1 MGPPDNPFLFD
12 KEVPMVLVA
21 GSANLD
27 FVVRAPHIPAPGETV
42 LGGAFQTFAGGKG
55 ANQALAC
62 ARAGGMATQML
73 LALGEDAFAAPIET
87 SLRGAGVALHAV
99 RPSGLATGTA
109 FICVDD
115 HGENAITV
123 APGANACLQAAHLPP
138 LQGFS
143 HLLMQ
148 LEIPLRTVTA
158 YALAARAAGM
168 QVVLN
173 AAPAQALAP
182 ELLEA
187 VDLLIVNEGELRAL
201 AGGQGS
207 VADCLARL
215 PCPSVV
221 VTLGPRGCVARE
233 GDAFQVQTS
242 FQVPVVDTT
251 GAGDTFC
258 GAMVAALARQHTMAQ
273 ALRQASAAAA
283 LACTQI
289 GAQSSVPHA
298 ADVVALLS
306 QTSHAHEAQALLAL
320 RQFAG
325 LP

>member
-1 MGPPDNPFLFD
+1 
-12 KEVPMVLVA
+12 MVLVA

-62 ARAGGMATQML
+62 ARAGGMATHML
-73 LALGEDAFAAPIET
+73 LALGEDAFAAPIEA
-87 SLRGAGVALHAV
+87 SLRGAGVTLHTV
-99 RPSGLATGTA
+99 RPSGVPTGTA

-115 HGENAITV
+115 QGENAITV
-123 APGANACLQAAHLPP
+123 APGANACLHAAHLPP

-143 HLLMQ
+143 HLLLQ
-148 LEIPLRTVTA
+148 LEIPLPTVTA
-158 YALAARAAGM
+158 YALAAQAAGLR
-168 QVVLN
+168 VVLN
-173 AAPAQALAP
+173 AAPAQALGAQ
-182 ELLEA
+182 LLAA
-187 VDLLIVNEGELRAL
+187 VDLLVVNEGELRAL
-201 AGGQGS
+201 AGSQGS
-207 VADCLARL
+207 VAQCLARL
-215 PCPSVV
+215 PCPAVV
-221 VTLGPRGCVARE
+221 VTLGARGCVARQ
-233 GDAFQVQTS
+233 GDVFYVQTS

-258 GAMVAALARQHTMAQ
+258 GTLVAALAGQHTMAH

-283 LACTQI
+283 LACTQM

-298 ADVVALLS
+298 ADVAAFLT
-306 QTSHAHEAQALLAL
+306 QASHADEAQALLAL
-320 RQFAG
+320 RHFAG